1 MRQGI
6 LLLVILMFS
15 GCKSVDT
22 TSAMTHLE
30 AAREADNPRVS
41 LFSSDADVLS
51 DEDIARILKTK
62 IDIPDSLRIGLI
74 YLEHRSFP
82 EYMGYYYWGNREPTE
97 ELRIAAVPVN
107 MLLEQDRIYDVSY
120 LPTFLIPDNLTVGVI
135 REAGARYQADW
146 ILLFRTETKKYSKN
160 NIWGADPSKS
170 YCIAECAVLDVR
182 TGIIPFTSTAEAV
195 VTAEKTKEDYSEA
208 EAFRRGEIESIE
220 KAMTENVEN
229 LIRYLKGDTE

>member
-6 LLLVILMFS
+6 LLLIVLIFS

-22 TSAMTHLE
+22 TTAMAHVE
-30 AAREADNPRVS
+30 AAREIRDPRVS

-62 IDIPDSLRIGLI
+62 IDIPDSIRIGLI
-74 YLEHRSFP
+74 YLEH
-82 EYMGYYYWGNREPTE
+82 REPTE